1 MSYIFSHRK
10 DCDGIMSAAVY
21 LRSNKE
27 TKVYFTNYGEEETF
41 KMVKAMKEISY
52 TSEHGNIIIS
62 DIGVNRSTSPI
73 IIEELKELKQK
84 GWNIIWVDHHQWPD
98 DLKHEMS
105 KYAKL
110 IIDTSKCA
118 TEIMNITFCNDEICN
133 MLASIA
139 RDSDFHLNLYTITE
153 LLKDIIAY
161 YNYLKNDELL
171 VQLAQKLAQGIF
183 WDYTMQKEW
192 EQYIIEKNDA
202 IKKLSSNIITS
213 TIKEYKIAIGFA
225 HDLLA
230 SSDALDVIDQKTN
243 ADISIIVHEK
253 GTLTIKRRE
262 GTNILCNKIA
272 EYFNGGGHQF
282 IAGGRL
288 PPEIISKSDR
298 NEWLQYILAKIEEAL
313 TAINKS

>member
-1 MSYIFSHRK
+1 
-10 DCDGIMSAAVY
+10 MSAAVY

>member
-1 MSYIFSHRK
+1 
-10 DCDGIMSAAVY
+10 MSAAVY

-27 TKVYFTNYGEEETF
+27 AKIYFTNYGEEETF
-41 KMVKAMKEISY
+41 KMVKVMKEVSY
-52 TSEHGNIIIS
+52 TSNGNIIIS
-62 DIGVNRSTSPI
+62 DIGINRSTSPI
-73 IIEELKELKQK
+73 IIEELKELKQR
-84 GWNIIWVDHHQWPD
+84 GWSVVWVDHHQWPD
-98 DLKHEMS
+98 DLKHEIS
-105 KYAKL
+105 KYARL

-118 TEIMNITFCNDEICN
+118 TEIMSATFCNDEICRE
-133 MLASIA
+133 LASIA
-139 RDSDFHLNLYTITE
+139 RDSDFHLNLYVITE

-161 YNYLKNDELL
+161 YNYLKNDDLL

-192 EQYIIEKNDA
+192 EQYIMEKKDA

-213 TIKEYKIAIGFA
+213 TIKGYKIAIGFA

-282 IAGGRL
+282 IAGGKL
-288 PPEIISKSDR
+288 PPEITKNDR
-298 NEWLQYILAKIEEAL
+298 NEWLKYILTKTEEAL
-313 TAINKS
+313 TAMGKP

>member
-21 LRSNKE
+21 LRNNKE
-27 TKVYFTNYGEEETF
+27 TKIYFTNYGDEEALRMI
-41 KMVKAMKEISY
+41 KIMKEASHIN
-52 TSEHGNIIIS
+52 ENGNIIIS
-62 DIGVNRSTSPI
+62 DIGINRSTSPI

-98 DLKHEMS
+98 DLKHEVS
-105 KYAKL
+105 KYATL
-110 IIDTSKCA
+110 IIDTTKCA
-118 TEIMNITFCNDEICN
+118 TEIMNIIFCNDEICN

-171 VQLAQKLAQGIF
+171 VQLTHKLSQGIF
-183 WDYTMQKEW
+183 WDYTMQKER
-192 EQYIIEKNDA
+192 EKYIIEKKDA

-213 TIKEYKIAIGFA
+213 TIKGYKIAIGFA

-243 ADISIIVHEK
+243 ADISIVVHEK
-253 GTLTIKRRE
+253 GTLTIKKRE

-272 EYFNGGGHQF
+272 EYFNGGGHKF

-288 PPEIISKSDR
+288 PLEIISKDDK
-298 NEWLQYILAKIEEAL
+298 NTWLQYILTKIEEAL
-313 TAINKS
+313 TAMGTS